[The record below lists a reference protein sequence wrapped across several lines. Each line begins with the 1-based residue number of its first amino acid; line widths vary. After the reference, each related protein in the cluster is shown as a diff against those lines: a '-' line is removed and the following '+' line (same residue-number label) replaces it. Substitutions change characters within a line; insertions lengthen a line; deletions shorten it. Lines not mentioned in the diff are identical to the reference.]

1 VNTTLN
7 LIASRHYV
15 GEPRDRASRRR
26 ADDDELVRSAGSSV
40 ELRSARPD
48 EEGVVRR
55 LAALDDA
62 PALEGPA
69 MLAVIDGEAVAALS
83 FGDLRVVANPF
94 VRTQHAVDL
103 LRLRV
108 DHLSGGSE
116 RGRRRPRRLARPR
129 FAF

>member
-1 VNTTLN
+1 VYTTLN

-15 GEPRDRASRRR
+15 AEPHDRVSRRA
-26 ADDDELVRSAGSSV
+26 ADDRLVPSAGSSV
-40 ELRSARPD
+40 ELRSARSD

-62 PALEGPA
+62 PALVGPA

-83 FGDLRVVANPF
+83 LEDLRVVANPF
-94 VRTQHAVDL
+94 VRTQHAVAL
-103 LRLRV
+103 LRLRA
-108 DHLSGGSE
+108 DHLSGRSQ
-116 RGRRRPRRLARPR
+116 RRRRRPRRLARLR